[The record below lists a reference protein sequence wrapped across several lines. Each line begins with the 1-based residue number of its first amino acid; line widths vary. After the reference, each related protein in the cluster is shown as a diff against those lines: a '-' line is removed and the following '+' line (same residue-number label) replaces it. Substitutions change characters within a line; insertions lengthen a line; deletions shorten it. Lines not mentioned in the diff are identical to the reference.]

1 MSVFSVVC
9 AQTYDDELYSGK
21 KEESKTSKSL
31 SLKSL
36 SDKDLHLYNAGT
48 YSIKSSKYAYIAIGS
63 TALSGVAAIL
73 ATDVNNWSKYKIK
86 SGDTTA
92 EIDKK
97 ADDSKSIRN
106 SLFVVSGI
114 FGVVSI
120 ISTIV
125 SIDLKTKAGNELR
138 LSADPSG
145 AKLSLSF

>member
-1 MSVFSVVC
+1 M
-9 AQTYDDELYSGK
+9 
-21 KEESKTSKSL
+21 
-31 SLKSL
+31 
-36 SDKDLHLYNAGT
+36 
-48 YSIKSSKYAYIAIGS
+48 
-63 TALSGVAAIL
+63 

-106 SLFVVSGI
+106 SLFVASGI